1 MQQWLNCSF
10 LCVRSFRME
19 KIKDAVCLIECMDQ
33 EKKVKFTGTGFH
45 YGSGWVMT
53 AAHNFQD
60 DENDDKSS
68 HSYLSEGKF
77 RVLIHVKGKEYEFP
91 QRKRMAF
98 VHHLNPGEATDFEN
112 KDIGMVKLGIQYEYG
127 RNQDDYSDWE
137 KEEKKMLDEMLPSNF
152 GLAQVAAAEP
162 KVEDS
167 VYVVYY
173 GDDNE
178 NKLVK
183 EVKITDIAEGKQA
196 KTTTFKRSKPGDKRT
211 FLLMNYLALLKILP
225 ENGL

>member
-1 MQQWLNCSF
+1 
-10 LCVRSFRME
+10 
-19 KIKDAVCLIECMDQ
+19 
-33 EKKVKFTGTGFH
+33 
-45 YGSGWVMT
+45 
-53 AAHNFQD
+53 
-60 DENDDKSS
+60 
-68 HSYLSEGKF
+68 
-77 RVLIHVKGKEYEFP
+77 
-91 QRKRMAF
+91 MAF

-211 FLLMNYLALLKILP
+211 FLLMDYLALLKILS

>member
-1 MQQWLNCSF
+1 
-10 LCVRSFRME
+10 
-19 KIKDAVCLIECMDQ
+19 
-33 EKKVKFTGTGFH
+33 
-45 YGSGWVMT
+45 
-53 AAHNFQD
+53 
-60 DENDDKSS
+60 
-68 HSYLSEGKF
+68 
-77 RVLIHVKGKEYEFP
+77 
-91 QRKRMAF
+91 MAF

-112 KDIGMVKLGIQYEYG
+112 KDIEMVKLGIQYEYG
-127 RNQDDYSDWE
+127 RNQDDYIDWE

-162 KVEDS
+162 KVEAS

-178 NKLVK
+178 SKLVK

-196 KTTTFKRSKPGDKRT
+196 KTTTFKRSKLGDKRT
-211 FLLMNYLALLKILP
+211 FLLMDYLALLKILS